1 MLDKEQI
8 DNWRDGDLH
17 PDVEAALEVSR
28 RWRKGL
34 PTDRFT
40 DGARG
45 MIAVARGIER
55 MSAAIL
61 RHMDE
66 DARRGADAMEPTRD
80 PMRDIE

>member
-1 MLDKEQI
+1 MLDREQI
-8 DNWRDGDLH
+8 DNWKDGDLH

-55 MSAAIL
+55 MASAIL
-61 RHMDE
+61 RNME
-66 DARRGADAMEPTRD
+66 EEQRRSADAMEATRD
-80 PMRDIE
+80 PMRDA

>member
-1 MLDKEQI
+1 MLDREQI
-8 DNWRDGDLH
+8 DNWSDGDLH

-55 MSAAIL
+55 MASAIL
-61 RHMDE
+61 RNME
-66 DARRGADAMEPTRD
+66 EEQRRSADAMEATRD
-80 PMRDIE
+80 PMR